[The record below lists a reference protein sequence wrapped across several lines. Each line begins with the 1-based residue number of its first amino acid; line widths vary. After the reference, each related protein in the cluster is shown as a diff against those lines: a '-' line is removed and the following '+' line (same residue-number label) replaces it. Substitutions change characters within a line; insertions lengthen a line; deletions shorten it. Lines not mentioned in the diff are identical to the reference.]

1 MVSQTVQYSD
11 GRQEIIN
18 IPKAFSPGDV
28 VAVTHR
34 RDGGVVVQ
42 RVSPIKYQVCE
53 YSVAAYGYGA
63 ETEFVELSENLG
75 DLNSPRYTFETPLNY
90 SQTNPGD
97 SGFSIISGFTLV
109 NNLSDLTRVV
119 YRCGAYD
126 FGDGLPCVSGHL
138 SFYAITDTGIM
149 YSYQHFFETFDV
161 SGTSITVS
169 LGTDFT
175 DWIRA
180 QEDIISVYVNIYTG
194 CIVDKTHPEGLSEKT
209 GEVFLTNQKLYYS

>member
-1 MVSQTVQYSD
+1 MATNTVQYPD

-18 IPKAFSPGDV
+18 IPKAFSVGDV

-42 RVSPIKYQVCE
+42 RVSSSRYQVCE

-126 FGDGLPCVSGHL
+126 FSDGLPCVSGHL
-138 SFYAITDTGIM
+138 SFFAFTDTGIT

-194 CIVDKTHPEGLSEKT
+194 CIVDKTQPEGLSEKT